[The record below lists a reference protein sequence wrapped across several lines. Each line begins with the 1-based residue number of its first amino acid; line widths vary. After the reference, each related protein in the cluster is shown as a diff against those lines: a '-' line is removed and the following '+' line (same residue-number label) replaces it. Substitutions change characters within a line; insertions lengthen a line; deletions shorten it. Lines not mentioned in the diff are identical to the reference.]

1 MLGSWHRSGCI
12 SVPSIHITRPVV
24 SIPSRG
30 CSDSSTGP
38 TLLVRTHAPHQPS
51 FRCPEKT
58 RAAAAVGGRRR
69 SLLAPDDEPP
79 VDLAVQLCALGLAKT
94 ADWSASGLGA
104 RAETLRNAEKEAK
117 SARLRIWRDFTPA
130 LTAADAPSAVFA
142 GRVVEV
148 SVVCRVVSCVCEFV
162 EWCRTASGECSFPIL
177 GSTRML
183 SFCKNRHG
191 VL

>member
-1 MLGSWHRSGCI
+1 
-12 SVPSIHITRPVV
+12 
-24 SIPSRG
+24 
-30 CSDSSTGP
+30 
-38 TLLVRTHAPHQPS
+38 
-51 FRCPEKT
+51 
-58 RAAAAVGGRRR
+58 
-69 SLLAPDDEPP
+69 
-79 VDLAVQLCALGLAKT
+79 VDLAVQLCGLGLAKT